1 MAHGGDVGHVA
12 QVDNDVFQ
20 VGKGGSAV
28 VEQFFHIEQ
37 EATCLR
43 HYVAAVHA
51 LAVFVNACSA
61 REKVN
66 ALTSH
71 TETGAA
77 LEGHAIFIR
86 GIEIVEGL
94 KLTDFSVVQSSA
106 QEVYSHNGFA
116 LSGVAT
122 DTCRSYIMG
131 IAGQSFAREYI
142 IASSHHVGI
151 VAVDVAH
158 VQPGA
163 QAMVAKVQSHCLE
176 PVAVLLKG
184 GFGLLATV

>member
-1 MAHGGDVGHVA
+1 MLQIGHSDTLHLNEPFGTADAAHNHHSRESREAQAEIMAHGGDVGHVA

-51 LAVFVNACSA
+51 FAVFVNACGA

-77 LEGHAIFIR
+77 LEGHAIFGR
-86 GIEIVEGL
+86 GVEVVEGL
-94 KLTDFSVVQSSA
+94 
-106 QEVYSHNGFA
+106 E
-116 LSGVAT
+116 
-122 DTCRSYIMG
+122 
-131 IAGQSFAREYI
+131 IAD
-142 IASSHHVGI
+142 VGI
-151 VAVDVAH
+151 VRPRVGREEVGRYD
-158 VQPGA
+158 
-163 QAMVAKVQSHCLE
+163 
-176 PVAVLLKG
+176 
-184 GFGLLATV
+184 GLRVVGIAADAC